1 METKIKIDGKEYGV
15 LYKGKTAKI
24 YREYFNRDML
34 VDTQKAQMKFSEAI
48 KNKVGTDEEDEPAYY
63 VLLEANGSE
72 FFERVL
78 WACIKAYDV
87 VQGKETE
94 DFSDFIDNV
103 VDYDTFVTVGIVVF
117 EKIVFANSP
126 TIDSESEDAEEKS
139 KKKE

>member
-1 METKIKIDGKEYGV
+1 METKIKIDEKEYGV

-48 KNKVGTDEEDEPAYY
+48 KKKVGTDEEDEPAYY

-117 EKIVFANSP
+117 EKIVFANSQ
-126 TIDSESEDAEEKS
+126 TIDSESEDVEEKN

>member
-1 METKIKIDGKEYGV
+1 
-15 LYKGKTAKI
+15 
-24 YREYFNRDML
+24 
-34 VDTQKAQMKFSEAI
+34 MKFSEAI
-48 KNKVGTDEEDEPAYY
+48 KKKVGTDEEDEPAYY

-103 VDYDTFVTVGIVVF
+103 VDYDTFVTVGIMVF
-117 EKIVFANSP
+117 EKIVFSARL
-126 TIDSESEDAEEKS
+126 IYFYLMKHKLLMIKLEESILRIL
-139 KKKE
+139 